1 MSNPTSNSTIEAIFA
16 RRSVRA
22 YTDKKVDDA
31 TIELLAKIALAAP
44 SGNNFQPVNVV
55 IVRDAAL
62 IREAEKAVIAY
73 FVKKGETNVVN
84 RIKSRNDKIFYDAP
98 VLFVLTVKNKSN
110 TDVGIAAENISIA
123 ATSLG
128 LGSILLGLPNVIF
141 NDPDTAAYWKGKLG
155 IGEGCEYGLVVAV
168 GYAADTG
175 KPHDID
181 VNKISYINA

>member
-1 MSNPTSNSTIEAIFA
+1 MSNSTIEAIFA

-22 YTDKKVDDA
+22 YTGQQVDDA
-31 TIELLAKIALAAP
+31 AIELLAKTALAAP
-44 SGNNFQPVNVV
+44 SGSNSQPVNVI
-55 IVRDAAL
+55 IVKNSAL
-62 IREAEKAVIAY
+62 IQEAEKAIIAY
-73 FVKKGETNVVN
+73 FVKKGETGVVD
-84 RIKSRNDKIFYDAP
+84 RIKSRNNKVFYDAP
-98 VLFVLTVKNKSN
+98 VSFVLAVKNKSN

-141 NDPDTAAYWKGKLG
+141 NDPDTAVYWKGKLG
-155 IGEGCEYGLVVAV
+155 IGEGYEFGLAVAV

-181 VNKISYINA
+181 PQKISYVK